1 MKRSNRLV
9 ARSAVALSLAASL
22 TACGTASSTTT
33 TAVSSEAAT
42 ETASETEAAST
53 TENVGEDVWLP
64 YNENLEKK
72 RDDRDA
78 TGKNGAVASCN
89 WYASKA
95 GLEILKEGGNA
106 FDAAAAVAYTL
117 GVAEPYFSGLG
128 GGGFM
133 TIYSAKDDKVSVL
146 DFRET
151 APAAANAQ
159 MWLDENGKMEQFS
172 LDGVNNLG
180 DCKTLILAV
189 GGSSK
194 GLGAAGIDADQELAR
209 TDALIS
215 AAKEKGIIVLALHT
229 GGSARRGTLS
239 DSFITPAFQG
249 CDAAIVVS
257 EGDSDGLMSGILS
270 GNGTPAIYVDNTAG
284 TLDAL
289 KTAFGL

>member
-1 MKRSNRLV
+1 MKKLGIFI
-9 ARSAVALSLAASL
+9 AASALTLSLAA
-22 TACGTASSTTT
+22 CGSGASSTTT
-33 TAVSSEAAT
+33 TAAAAETTAAASAETTAAAGAAT
-42 ETASETEAAST
+42 ELTEISAGMCST
-53 TENVGEDVWLP
+53 PAILTSIGQSADVDIANTLC
-64 YNENLEKK
+64 
-72 RDDRDA
+72 
-78 TGKNGAVASCN
+78 T
-89 WYASKA
+89 KA
-95 GLEILKEGGNA
+95 GIEVTMNKNITGADLP
-106 FDAAAAVAYTL
+106 D
-117 GVAEPYFSGLG
+117 
-128 GGGFM
+128 
-133 TIYSAKDDKVSVL
+133 
-146 DFRET
+146 
-151 APAAANAQ
+151 
-159 MWLDENGKMEQFS
+159 
-172 LDGVNNLG
+172 

-215 AAKEKGIIVLALHT
+215 AAKEKGIIVL
-229 GGSARRGTLS
+229 ARRGTLS

>member
-1 MKRSNRLV
+1 MKKLGIFI
-9 ARSAVALSLAASL
+9 AASALTLSLAA
-22 TACGTASSTTT
+22 CGSGASSTTT
-33 TAVSSEAAT
+33 TAAAAETTAASAETTAAAGAAT
-42 ETASETEAAST
+42 ELTEISAGMCST
-53 TENVGEDVWLP
+53 PAILTSIGQSADVDIANTLC
-64 YNENLEKK
+64 
-72 RDDRDA
+72 
-78 TGKNGAVASCN
+78 T
-89 WYASKA
+89 KA
-95 GLEILKEGGNA
+95 GIEVTMNKNIT
-106 FDAAAAVAYTL
+106 AADL
-117 GVAEPYFSGLG
+117 P
-128 GGGFM
+128 
-133 TIYSAKDDKVSVL
+133 D
-146 DFRET
+146 
-151 APAAANAQ
+151 
-159 MWLDENGKMEQFS
+159 
-172 LDGVNNLG
+172 

>member
-1 MKRSNRLV
+1 MKKLGIFI
-9 ARSAVALSLAASL
+9 AASALTLSLAA
-22 TACGTASSTTT
+22 CGSGASSTTT
-33 TAVSSEAAT
+33 TAAAAETTAAASAETTAAGAAT
-42 ETASETEAAST
+42 ELTEISAGMCST
-53 TENVGEDVWLP
+53 PAILTSIGQSADVDIANTLC
-64 YNENLEKK
+64 
-72 RDDRDA
+72 
-78 TGKNGAVASCN
+78 T
-89 WYASKA
+89 KA
-95 GLEILKEGGNA
+95 GIEVTMNKNITGADLP
-106 FDAAAAVAYTL
+106 D
-117 GVAEPYFSGLG
+117 
-128 GGGFM
+128 
-133 TIYSAKDDKVSVL
+133 
-146 DFRET
+146 
-151 APAAANAQ
+151 
-159 MWLDENGKMEQFS
+159 
-172 LDGVNNLG
+172 

-215 AAKEKGIIVLALHT
+215 AAKEKGITVLALHT

-239 DSFITPAFQG
+239 DSFITPAFQS

>member
-1 MKRSNRLV
+1 MKKLGILI
-9 ARSAVALSLAASL
+9 AAGALTLSLAA
-22 TACGTASSTTT
+22 CGSGASSTTT
-33 TAVSSEAAT
+33 TAAAAETTAAASAETTAAGAAT
-42 ETASETEAAST
+42 ELTEISAGMCST
-53 TENVGEDVWLP
+53 PAILTSIGQSADVDIANTLC
-64 YNENLEKK
+64 
-72 RDDRDA
+72 
-78 TGKNGAVASCN
+78 T
-89 WYASKA
+89 KA
-95 GLEILKEGGNA
+95 GIEVTMNKNITGADLP
-106 FDAAAAVAYTL
+106 D
-117 GVAEPYFSGLG
+117 
-128 GGGFM
+128 
-133 TIYSAKDDKVSVL
+133 
-146 DFRET
+146 
-151 APAAANAQ
+151 
-159 MWLDENGKMEQFS
+159 
-172 LDGVNNLG
+172 

>member
-1 MKRSNRLV
+1 MKKLGIFI
-9 ARSAVALSLAASL
+9 AASALTLSLAA
-22 TACGTASSTTT
+22 CGSGASSTTT
-33 TAVSSEAAT
+33 TAAAAETTAAASAETTAAAGAAT
-42 ETASETEAAST
+42 ELTEISAGMCST
-53 TENVGEDVWLP
+53 PAILTSIGQSADVDIANTLC
-64 YNENLEKK
+64 
-72 RDDRDA
+72 
-78 TGKNGAVASCN
+78 T
-89 WYASKA
+89 KA
-95 GLEILKEGGNA
+95 GIEVTMNKNITGADLP
-106 FDAAAAVAYTL
+106 D
-117 GVAEPYFSGLG
+117 
-128 GGGFM
+128 
-133 TIYSAKDDKVSVL
+133 
-146 DFRET
+146 
-151 APAAANAQ
+151 
-159 MWLDENGKMEQFS
+159 
-172 LDGVNNLG
+172 
-180 DCKTLILAV
+180 V

>member
-1 MKRSNRLV
+1 MKKLGIFI
-9 ARSAVALSLAASL
+9 AASALTLSLAA
-22 TACGTASSTTT
+22 CGSGASSTTT
-33 TAVSSEAAT
+33 TAASAETTAAASAETTAAAGAAT
-42 ETASETEAAST
+42 ELTEISAGMCST
-53 TENVGEDVWLP
+53 PAILTSIGQSADVDIANTLC
-64 YNENLEKK
+64 
-72 RDDRDA
+72 
-78 TGKNGAVASCN
+78 T
-89 WYASKA
+89 KA
-95 GLEILKEGGNA
+95 GIEVTMNKNITGADLP
-106 FDAAAAVAYTL
+106 D
-117 GVAEPYFSGLG
+117 
-128 GGGFM
+128 
-133 TIYSAKDDKVSVL
+133 
-146 DFRET
+146 
-151 APAAANAQ
+151 
-159 MWLDENGKMEQFS
+159 
-172 LDGVNNLG
+172 

-215 AAKEKGIIVLALHT
+215 SAKEKGIIVLALHT

>member
-1 MKRSNRLV
+1 MKKLGIFI
-9 ARSAVALSLAASL
+9 AASALTLSLAA
-22 TACGTASSTTT
+22 CGSGASSTTT
-33 TAVSSEAAT
+33 TAAAAETTAAAGAAT
-42 ETASETEAAST
+42 ELTEISAGMCST
-53 TENVGEDVWLP
+53 PAILTSIGQSADVDIANTLC
-64 YNENLEKK
+64 
-72 RDDRDA
+72 
-78 TGKNGAVASCN
+78 T
-89 WYASKA
+89 KA
-95 GLEILKEGGNA
+95 GIEVTMNKNITGADLP
-106 FDAAAAVAYTL
+106 D
-117 GVAEPYFSGLG
+117 
-128 GGGFM
+128 
-133 TIYSAKDDKVSVL
+133 
-146 DFRET
+146 
-151 APAAANAQ
+151 
-159 MWLDENGKMEQFS
+159 
-172 LDGVNNLG
+172 

-229 GGSARRGTLS
+229 GGSA
-239 DSFITPAFQG
+239 PAFQG

>member
-1 MKRSNRLV
+1 MT
-9 ARSAVALSLAASL
+9 LSLAA
-22 TACGTASSTTT
+22 CGSGASGTTT
-33 TAVSSEAAT
+33 TAAVAETTAAASAETTAAAGAAT
-42 ETASETEAAST
+42 ELTEISAGMCST
-53 TENVGEDVWLP
+53 PAILTSIGQSADVDIANTLC
-64 YNENLEKK
+64 
-72 RDDRDA
+72 
-78 TGKNGAVASCN
+78 T
-89 WYASKA
+89 KA
-95 GLEILKEGGNA
+95 GIEVTMNKNITGADLP
-106 FDAAAAVAYTL
+106 D
-117 GVAEPYFSGLG
+117 
-128 GGGFM
+128 
-133 TIYSAKDDKVSVL
+133 
-146 DFRET
+146 
-151 APAAANAQ
+151 
-159 MWLDENGKMEQFS
+159 
-172 LDGVNNLG
+172 

-194 GLGAAGIDADQELAR
+194 GLGAAGID
-209 TDALIS
+209 

>member
-1 MKRSNRLV
+1 MCSTPAILTSIGQ
-9 ARSAVALSLAASL
+9 SA
-22 TACGTASSTTT
+22 
-33 TAVSSEAAT
+33 
-42 ETASETEAAST
+42 
-53 TENVGEDVWLP
+53 DVDIANTLC
-64 YNENLEKK
+64 
-72 RDDRDA
+72 
-78 TGKNGAVASCN
+78 T
-89 WYASKA
+89 KA
-95 GLEILKEGGNA
+95 GIEVTMNKNITGADLP
-106 FDAAAAVAYTL
+106 D
-117 GVAEPYFSGLG
+117 
-128 GGGFM
+128 
-133 TIYSAKDDKVSVL
+133 
-146 DFRET
+146 
-151 APAAANAQ
+151 
-159 MWLDENGKMEQFS
+159 
-172 LDGVNNLG
+172 

-289 KTAFGL
+289 KAAFGL

>member
-1 MKRSNRLV
+1 MKKLGIFI
-9 ARSAVALSLAASL
+9 AASALTLSLAA
-22 TACGTASSTTT
+22 CGSGASSTTT
-33 TAVSSEAAT
+33 TAAAAETTAAASAETTAAAGAAT
-42 ETASETEAAST
+42 ELTEISAGMCST
-53 TENVGEDVWLP
+53 PAILTSIGQSADVDIANTLC
-64 YNENLEKK
+64 
-72 RDDRDA
+72 
-78 TGKNGAVASCN
+78 T
-89 WYASKA
+89 KA
-95 GLEILKEGGNA
+95 GIEVTMNKNITGADLP
-106 FDAAAAVAYTL
+106 D
-117 GVAEPYFSGLG
+117 
-128 GGGFM
+128 
-133 TIYSAKDDKVSVL
+133 
-146 DFRET
+146 
-151 APAAANAQ
+151 
-159 MWLDENGKMEQFS
+159 
-172 LDGVNNLG
+172 

-194 GLGAAGIDADQELAR
+194 GLG